1 MKRKKSLLKNK
12 FFIFGAIS
20 LFVIFI
26 DQILKYIIV
35 KNLPYGEPL
44 KIMGNYIWIT
54 YIKNPFGVWGIPFP
68 KFFPYEVIAF
78 IIILILILFLI
89 FEKKKIYIIPYSLL
103 FGGAIGN
110 LIDRLRFKA
119 VIDFIDVGI
128 SENLRWPIFNIADSS
143 ITIGII
149 LLFLISIFFDKK

>member
-1 MKRKKSLLKNK
+1 MKKEKGLLKNK
-12 FFIFGAIS
+12 FFIFFTIS

-26 DQILKYIIV
+26 DQILKYIV
-35 KNLPYGEPL
+35 AKKLPYGEPL

-54 YIKNPFGVWGIPFP
+54 YIKNPFGVWGISFP
-68 KFFPYEVIAF
+68 KWFPYEVIVL

-89 FEKKKIYIIPYSLL
+89 FKKKKNYIIPYSLL

-119 VIDFIDVGI
+119 VIDFIDIGI

-149 LLFLISIFFDKK
+149 ILFLISIFFDKR

>member
-1 MKRKKSLLKNK
+1 MKKEKGLLKNK
-12 FFIFGAIS
+12 FFIFFTIS

-26 DQILKYIIV
+26 DQILKYIV
-35 KNLPYGEPL
+35 AKKLPYGEPL

-54 YIKNPFGVWGIPFP
+54 YIKNPFGVWGISFP
-68 KFFPYEVIAF
+68 KWFPYEVIAF
-78 IIILILILFLI
+78 IIILILIFFLI
-89 FEKKKIYIIPYSLL
+89 FERKKIYVIPYALL
-103 FGGAIGN
+103 FGGAMGN

-119 VIDFIDVGI
+119 VIDFIDIGI

-149 LLFLISIFFDKK
+149 ILFLISIFFDKK